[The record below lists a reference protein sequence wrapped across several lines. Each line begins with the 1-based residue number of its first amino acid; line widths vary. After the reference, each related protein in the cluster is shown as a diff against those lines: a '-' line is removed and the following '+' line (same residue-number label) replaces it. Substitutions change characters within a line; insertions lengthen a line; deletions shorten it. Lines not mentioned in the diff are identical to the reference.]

1 MATDLTKPPIP
12 IPDAPDW
19 EGKTEL
25 IRRTVAAGA
34 TSDELELFLHMAKRA
49 GLDPLARQIHFVK
62 RRGRGVVQVGIDGL
76 RLTADRTGLYAGNED
91 GEFIGTTDGGYPAKS
106 KVTVYKLV
114 GNQRCPFTATAR
126 WDEYYPGDEQGFMW
140 RKMPH
145 TMLAK
150 CAEALALRKAFPADL
165 SGLYIHEEMEQAGAT
180 ANPIE
185 TSEVV
190 EAPALEGRD
199 LLDATARS
207 FGDLLKSP
215 VPIPE
220 GRPEP
225 KLVSPDGKEAFG
237 YAPVRWPL
245 PRMFNE
251 PMSDNQRKMMGA
263 KARERG
269 IDEEAIADLRR
280 EVLHGY
286 GLDDDA
292 TKAAASLFIDWLLN
306 VNEEGLDEGLAA
318 AQG

>member
-1 MATDLTKPPIP
+1 MPTDLAKPPIP

-19 EGKTEL
+19 ESKTEL

-34 TSDELELFLHMAKRA
+34 TSDEMELFLHMAKRA

-76 RLTADRTGLYAGNED
+76 RLTADRTGLYAGNDD
-91 GEFIGTTDGGYPAKS
+91 GEFMGTTDGGYPAKS
-106 KVTVYKLV
+106 RVTVYKMV
-114 GNQRCPFTATAR
+114 GGQRCPFSATAR

-165 SGLYIHEEMEQAGAT
+165 SGLYIHEEMEQAGASST
-180 ANPIE
+180 RIEANEPLVAE
-185 TSEVV
+185 PML
-190 EAPALEGRD
+190 ADRD
-199 LLDATARS
+199 LLEATARS
-207 FGDLLKSP
+207 FGDLVKM
-215 VPIPE
+215 
-220 GRPEP
+220 PEP
-225 KLVSPDGKEAFG
+225 KPVSPDGKEAFG

-245 PRMFNE
+245 PRMFSE

-269 IDEEAIADLRR
+269 LDDDVLADLRR
-280 EVLHGY
+280 TVLHAY
-286 GLDDDA
+286 NLDDDA

-306 VNEEGLDEGLAA
+306 ATEEGLDDALNA
-318 AQG
+318 AQA